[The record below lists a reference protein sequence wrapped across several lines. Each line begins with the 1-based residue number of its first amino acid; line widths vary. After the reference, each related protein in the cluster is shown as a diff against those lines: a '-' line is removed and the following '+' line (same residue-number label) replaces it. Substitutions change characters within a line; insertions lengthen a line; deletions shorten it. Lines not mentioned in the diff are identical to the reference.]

1 MDENTSNKDKQEGES
16 LLISEKST
24 EDKKF
29 KLLSSLK
36 DKLDN
41 IITYWEYLINYEAFQ
56 NQNKDKLLKSN
67 TGIVFSDYMKAII
80 GRKRSNK
87 RTRSS
92 KVKLLYHGA
101 EPAAS
106 IEGISKKDARARFPS
121 LSQKVR

>member
-1 MDENTSNKDKQEGES
+1 MRIPQIKINKKEKAYR
-16 LLISEKST
+16 ISEKNI
-24 EDKKF
+24 DNKKL

-36 DKLDN
+36 DRLDN

-87 RTRSS
+87 RT
-92 KVKLLYHGA
+92 
-101 EPAAS
+101 
-106 IEGISKKDARARFPS
+106 
-121 LSQKVR
+121 SQ